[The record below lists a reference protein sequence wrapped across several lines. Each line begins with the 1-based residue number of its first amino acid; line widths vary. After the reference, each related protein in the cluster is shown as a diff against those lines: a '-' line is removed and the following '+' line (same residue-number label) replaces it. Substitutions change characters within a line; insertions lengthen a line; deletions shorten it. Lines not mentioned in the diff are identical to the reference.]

1 MSQVIKSD
9 RSNAITADPIN
20 SSTAN
25 NRFDTDFDSG
35 SATVLKL
42 KSFNSSNDNHVNNTG
57 ENFRANETKFVD
69 PSSPQTRSSVE
80 DCDNHTNSEQ
90 SSIQSHDSA
99 EDAGIHHN
107 AQVLDLSN
115 LSDEEIQM
123 ELERRFLATQDN
135 GNLQQ
140 SSVPNGYFHQYGS
153 QNSNNNRHFYQN
165 GGSHPFP
172 FQAPPPFHSGGP
184 FAPPHGYQ
192 MPLVSRSPTPSHLS
206 G

>member
-69 PSSPQTRSSVE
+69 PSSTQTRSSVE

-115 LSDEEIQM
+115 LSDEEI
-123 ELERRFLATQDN
+123 
-135 GNLQQ
+135 
-140 SSVPNGYFHQYGS
+140 
-153 QNSNNNRHFYQN
+153 
-165 GGSHPFP
+165 
-172 FQAPPPFHSGGP
+172 
-184 FAPPHGYQ
+184 
-192 MPLVSRSPTPSHLS
+192 
-206 G
+206 